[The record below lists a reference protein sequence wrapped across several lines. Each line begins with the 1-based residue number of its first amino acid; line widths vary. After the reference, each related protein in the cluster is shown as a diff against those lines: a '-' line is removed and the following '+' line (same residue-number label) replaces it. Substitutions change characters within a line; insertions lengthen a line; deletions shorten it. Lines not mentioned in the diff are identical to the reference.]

1 MCVCVYVYIY
11 LYIYRY
17 IYIFSFSPYNNLRG
31 NVLMS
36 GLEIRKSWHREVLN
50 MINITQVVD
59 VPSVTPF
66 SL

>member
-11 LYIYRY
+11 LYIY
-17 IYIFSFSPYNNLRG
+17 IYIFSLSPYNNLRG